1 MNLRF
6 SALLCS
12 ILLVGPVN
20 LIPAQELPV
29 SETVAES
36 SSLSFLFDGSSPK
49 TLDQLRLMEQHLA
62 ELVKKVEPATVN
74 IQVGRA
80 QGSGVV
86 VSRDG
91 YILTAAHVIGRPD
104 QPATIRFSDGKK
116 VQAITLGVESRLD
129 SGMLKITD
137 PGKWPYL
144 DLGES
149 TTLKQGQWVAAIGH
163 PGGIDM
169 DRGLVLRV
177 GRMIW
182 SSETQLRTDCTL
194 VGGDS
199 GGPLVD
205 MDGNLV
211 GIHSRIGQRLTDNVH
226 VPIDKYSEDWDLLAV
241 GEPWVGFN
249 LEGDSNEI
257 QSITRNG
264 PAFRAKL
271 KNGDWILKIGD
282 KEINS
287 KSDIG
292 KVLKKLKPRDKV
304 DFLIK
309 RGDEELTIELTIGW
323 K

>member
-6 SALLCS
+6 ATFLSTALL
-12 ILLVGPVN
+12 LLAPLN
-20 LIPAQELPV
+20 LTAQESHV
-29 SETVAES
+29 SENTSES
-36 SSLSFLFDGSSPK
+36 SSLSFLFDGTAPTS
-49 TLDQLRLMEQHLA
+49 LDQLRAMEQHLA
-62 ELVKKVEPATVN
+62 DLVKKVEPATVN
-74 IQVGRA
+74 IQVGQA

-86 VSRDG
+86 VTRDG
-91 YILTAAHVIGRPD
+91 YILTAAHVIGGPD
-104 QPATIRFSDGKK
+104 RVATIRFPDGKK
-116 VQAITLGVESRLD
+116 VEALTLGVDSRVD

-137 PGKWPYL
+137 KGKWPYL

-149 TTLKQGQWVAAIGH
+149 TPLKQGQWVAAIGH

-182 SSETQLRTDCTL
+182 SSDTQLRTDCTL

-205 MDGNLV
+205 MDGNLI

-226 VPIDKYSEDWDLLAV
+226 VPIDKYSEEWDLLAV

-249 LEGDSNEI
+249 LKGDSNEI
-257 QSITRNG
+257 RSITRNG
-264 PAFRAKL
+264 PAFKSEL
-271 KNGDWILKIGD
+271 KIGDWILKID
-282 KEINS
+282 NQEINS

-292 KVLKKLKPRDKV
+292 DAIRKLNPRDKV

-309 RGDEELTIELTIGW
+309 RGDEELTIEVTIGW